1 MRFDDRVTGNVNK
14 YARQAK
20 VIHIDI
26 DQSEINKIIAA
37 DVGIHADAKQA
48 LEALLPL
55 VHQAKHDEWMC
66 AFKDADSQEHEKVIQ
81 FEFYPVTKDLRMG
94 EVVRELSE
102 QTKGEAIIV
111 TDVGQ
116 HQMVTSRY
124 YPFRN
129 PRTNVTSGGAGT
141 MGFALPAAVGAKV
154 AKPGSTVVAV
164 IGDGGF
170 QMTLQE
176 LGTIMQMNLP
186 VKILIMNN
194 NFLGM
199 VRQWQQLFFE
209 SRYSFTEM
217 KNPNF
222 ILLAEAYKIPSRQ
235 ITHRSE
241 LKAGIEAMLK
251 SEGPFLLEA
260 VVEKEENVFPMV
272 PTGAGVGEIIL
283 EAKKKE

>member
-1 MRFDDRVTGNVNK
+1 
-14 YARQAK
+14 
-20 VIHIDI
+20 
-26 DQSEINKIIAA
+26 
-37 DVGIHADAKQA
+37 
-48 LEALLPL
+48 
-55 VHQAKHDEWMC
+55 
-66 AFKDADSQEHEKVIQ
+66 
-81 FEFYPVTKDLRMG
+81 
-94 EVVRELSE
+94 LSE
-102 QTKGEAIIV
+102 QIKGEAIIV